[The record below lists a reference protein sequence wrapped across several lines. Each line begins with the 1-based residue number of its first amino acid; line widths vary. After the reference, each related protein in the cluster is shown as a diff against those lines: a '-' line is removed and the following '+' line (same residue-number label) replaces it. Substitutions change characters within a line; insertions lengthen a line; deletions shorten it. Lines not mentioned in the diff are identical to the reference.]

1 MRIHRIQ
8 ATLAACLGCTVP
20 ALAAETALPQG
31 MTATNLPDAFVFPAP
46 PEGFDPIHAADQDLH
61 SYGFPPRPNP
71 FKSRAA
77 YAAWSHMVGAARIR
91 VNPIFKRSNVQHMP
105 MIPAGFSRP
114 GAPPKKSNTDYS
126 TNWSGEALTNGATA
140 FGTNSFYTL
149 WGEFNVPIAEQQFG
163 VCNGSPEYSATWV
176 GMDGFNASPDVV
188 QTGTES
194 DATCYGGNNVGTY
207 YAWWE
212 WYPGY
217 ETQITNLQI
226 SPGDDIG
233 VQTEVTSPTSAAI
246 FFTDETTNQYVPVGI
261 TAPAGTRFTG
271 NSAEWIVERP
281 KVGATLATLQ
291 NYVTDYMANTITL
304 LYGSNT
310 LVFGGLGAPGIP
322 VQLMTMLDSNDNP
335 LSVPL
340 IWGGGGIVYHD
351 AGAAK

>member
-1 MRIHRIQ
+1 MRLQCIQ
-8 ATLAACLGCTVP
+8 LAIAACLGCTV
-20 ALAAETALPQG
+20 AAMAAPTPG
-31 MTATNLPDAFVFPAP
+31 MRATNLPDAFVFPAP
-46 PEGFDPIHAADQDLH
+46 PEGFDPLAAADQDLH

-71 FKSRAA
+71 FKSRQA
-77 YAAWSHMVGAARIR
+77 YAAWAHMVGAARIR
-91 VNPIFKRSNVQHMP
+91 IDPILKRTNVLHMP
-105 MIPAGFSRP
+105 MMPAGAARP
-114 GAPPKKSNTDYS
+114 GVALTKSNTDYS
-126 TNWSGEALTNGATA
+126 TNWSGEAVTNGASA
-140 FGTNSFYTL
+140 FGNGSFYTL

-163 VCNGSPEYSATWV
+163 VCNGGTEYSSTWI
-176 GMDGFNASPDVV
+176 GMDGYNNGGDIV

-194 DATCYGGNNVGTY
+194 DASCYGGSTTGTY

-217 ETQITNLQI
+217 ETEITNLAI

-233 VQTEVTSPTSAAI
+233 VQVDVSSPTSAAI
-246 FFTDETTNQYVPVGI
+246 FFTDETTDQYVPIGI
-261 TAPAGTRFTG
+261 TAPNGTRFVG

-281 KVGATLATLQ
+281 KVGKALATLQ

-304 LYGSNT
+304 LYGSNK
-310 LVFGGLGAPGIP
+310 LIFGGLGAPGIP
-322 VQLMTMLDSNDNP
+322 VQLVTMLDSNNNP